1 MIAGD
6 GAIGHAPIGV
16 MGDHLHKKNEFM
28 FSLRFIQMKMKENL
42 LNGVKV
48 SDDQILNYPNIYS
61 SMSGMPDNLSIVPNE
76 MTMNMLMTGV
86 MYAPTDEITLMGM
99 GMFTEKKM
107 KLSTYSPMMGRNFLG
122 SFTHRRAVFQ
132 IFQL

>member
-1 MIAGD
+1 
-6 GAIGHAPIGV
+6 
-16 MGDHLHKKNEFM
+16 
-28 FSLRFIQMKMKENL
+28 
-42 LNGVKV
+42 
-48 SDDQILNYPNIYS
+48 
-61 SMSGMPDNLSIVPNE
+61 MSGMPDNLSIVPNE

-107 KLSTYSPMMGRNFLG
+107 ELSTYSPMMGRNFLG